1 VAHDAASKMTE
12 IAQLDAAVQDAVT
25 HVSKRMKTRL
35 RPVDRKVFAVIHS
48 RLLEVK
54 EGLSR
59 DPSHCRIHAD
69 KILSTV
75 QLVDESLGGDA
86 AWDVSDSLKEL
97 LPLMASDDWVY
108 RALLEEKGRSA
119 EAPYGWKALSSEARL
134 DTLIEGYDGSLR
146 APDGIVAR
154 QNLTALYGIRND
166 RGRHER
172 AREGLRAGYLR
183 QVALGLLL
191 LLAISIGSM
200 LELGTSRPW
209 SPIIIVFFAGGLG
222 AVLGGTIRI
231 RDVERIAQL
240 DMVWRTMGSQ
250 IVLGGTLAVIV
261 LVTLQTGLVRVAS
274 LDFNGTLNPV
284 ALYLVGLV
292 SGYSEPFALGLLKK
306 VVELGK

>member
-25 HVSKRMKTRL
+25 HVSTRMKTRL

-75 QLVDESLGGDA
+75 QLVNESLVGDA

-97 LPLMASDDWVY
+97 LPLITSDDWVY
-108 RALLEEKGRSA
+108 RALLEEKGRLA
-119 EAPYGWKALSSEARL
+119 EAPYGWKALSSEAKL
-134 DTLIEGYDGSLR
+134 DTLIEDYDGSLR

-172 AREGLRAGYLR
+172 AREGLRA
-183 QVALGLLL
+183 
-191 LLAISIGSM
+191 
-200 LELGTSRPW
+200 ELGTSRPW

-222 AVLGGTIRI
+222 AVWIGFG
-231 RDVERIAQL
+231 
-240 DMVWRTMGSQ
+240 
-250 IVLGGTLAVIV
+250 VL
-261 LVTLQTGLVRVAS
+261 
-274 LDFNGTLNPV
+274 
-284 ALYLVGLV
+284 
-292 SGYSEPFALGLLKK
+292 
-306 VVELGK
+306 

>member
-1 VAHDAASKMTE
+1 VGCVLEGTVAS
-12 IAQLDAAVQDAVT
+12 
-25 HVSKRMKTRL
+25 
-35 RPVDRKVFAVIHS
+35 
-48 RLLEVK
+48 
-54 EGLSR
+54 
-59 DPSHCRIHAD
+59 CRIRR
-69 KILSTV
+69 
-75 QLVDESLGGDA
+75 LGVPSVVGG
-86 AWDVSDSLKEL
+86 E
-97 LPLMASDDWVY
+97 
-108 RALLEEKGRSA
+108 GCRSA
-119 EAPYGWKALSSEARL
+119 EAPYGWKALSSEAKL
-134 DTLIEGYDGSLR
+134 DALIEGHDGSLR

-154 QNLTALYGIRND
+154 QKLTALYGIRND

-200 LELGTSRPW
+200 LEFETSKPW
-209 SPIIIVFFAGGLG
+209 SPILIVFFAGGLG
-222 AVLGGTIRI
+222 AVLGGPIRI

-250 IVLGGTLAVIV
+250 TVLGGGTLVVIV

-274 LDFNGTLNPV
+274 LDFNGALNPV
-284 ALYLVGLV
+284 ALYLVGLI